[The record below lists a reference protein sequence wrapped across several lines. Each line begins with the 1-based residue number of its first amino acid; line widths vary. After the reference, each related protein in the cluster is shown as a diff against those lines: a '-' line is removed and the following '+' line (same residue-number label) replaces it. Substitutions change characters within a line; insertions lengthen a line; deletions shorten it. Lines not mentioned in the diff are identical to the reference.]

1 MLNVEL
7 NLLKPDSPFNIQ
19 NLTFKIVLFGLQY
32 YKPYSNAVEFA
43 RLTAG
48 IFMYPAFELLF
59 GVCCVALLYGWE
71 FYSASHCCGKNELL
85 VLTQADT
92 RFKVWIDISLLVRA

>member
-1 MLNVEL
+1 MSLPVAL
-7 NLLKPDSPFNIQ
+7 AQACTLILAPVPSA
-19 NLTFKIVLFGLQY
+19 FGLQY
-32 YKPYSNAVEFA
+32 YKAYSNGVKFA

-71 FYSASHCCGKNELL
+71 F
-85 VLTQADT
+85 
-92 RFKVWIDISLLVRA
+92 